1 MYGYFDDLQKY
12 LKFDT
17 IKIDNNVFR
26 LHYKITVM
34 VFVCCGILISSGQ
47 YIGDPIDCIA
57 DGVPGGL
64 MDTYC
69 WIHSTFSIPSRWTG
83 KQGVDVPHPGISPVA
98 DLEDGTDIKYHRW
111 YQWAGFFFYLQVLF
125 FYLPRH
131 LWKTSENGKV
141 SMLIGDLKEPL
152 LSQAKKEEGIDTI
165 VKYFRTHR
173 GTHGLYAFRF
183 FLLEIWNFINV
194 IAQLYFIDFFLDYE
208 FTSYGADVLS
218 YTGMEYEDRPDPMAK
233 VFPKVTKCT
242 FHLYGPSGSVQLKDG
257 LCVLPLNIINEK
269 IFIMIWFWMIFV
281 ASVTGIFLIYR
292 LATLVA
298 IQLRVFLITQ
308 SGGKSVKRSDVES
321 ILEPASLSY
330 FQKIGDWFLLKLICV
345 NLHPLLVNDLIR
357 QLHKADVGDNSNT
370 ETLKARDHTPV

>member
-1 MYGYFDDLQKY
+1 
-12 LKFDT
+12 
-17 IKIDNNVFR
+17 
-26 LHYKITVM
+26 
-34 VFVCCGILISSGQ
+34 
-47 YIGDPIDCIA
+47 
-57 DGVPGGL
+57 
-64 MDTYC
+64 
-69 WIHSTFSIPSRWTG
+69 
-83 KQGVDVPHPGISPVA
+83 
-98 DLEDGTDIKYHRW
+98 
-111 YQWAGFFFYLQVLF
+111 
-125 FYLPRH
+125 
-131 LWKTSENGKV
+131 
-141 SMLIGDLKEPL
+141 MLIGDLKEPL

-208 FTSYGADVLS
+208 FTAYGRDVLS
-218 YTGMEYEDRPDPMAK
+218 YTGMEHEDRPDPMAK

-242 FHLYGPSGSVQLKDG
+242 FHLYGPSGTVQLKDG

-281 ASVTGIFLIYR
+281 AAVTGVFLLYR
-292 LATLVA
+292 FATLVA
-298 IQLRVFLITQ
+298 TQLRVALITT

-330 FQKIGDWFLLKLICV
+330 VQKIGDWFLLKLVCM